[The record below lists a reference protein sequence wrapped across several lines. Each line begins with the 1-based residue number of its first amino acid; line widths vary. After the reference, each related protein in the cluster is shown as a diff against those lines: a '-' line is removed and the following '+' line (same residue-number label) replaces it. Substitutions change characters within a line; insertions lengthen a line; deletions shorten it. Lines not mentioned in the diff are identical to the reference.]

1 MARPDAPSLEESTMK
16 VSPGLRNSAVLV
28 LLALLAA
35 LCWLPG
41 CLDNLCTKRL
51 YIYRDAEAKSPPPAD
66 TALLIADPA
75 IVAALAPEAA
85 AKLPRGLPWAPEQP
99 NYASDYYQLS
109 IDGLDDHLVY
119 QGLCMNIT
127 PSFVCEVRPG
137 SRRVLASLNL
147 FGSWGRQS
155 IKETTSLSLEPG
167 GVYFLY
173 PEGEAASQKTLRLK
187 VERLPVSYT
196 AALRAKLIDWLRR
209 NTQGHSL
216 EN

>member
-1 MARPDAPSLEESTMK
+1 MK
-16 VSPGLRNSAVLV
+16 VWPGLRNSAVCL

-35 LCWLPG
+35 LCLLPG

-51 YIYRDAEAKSPPPAD
+51 YIYRDAEQKSPPPAD

-75 IVAALAPEAA
+75 IVTTLAPDAA
-85 AKLPRGLPWAPEQP
+85 AKLPRGLPWALEQP
-99 NYASDYYQLS
+99 AYASDCYQLS
-109 IDGLDDHLVY
+109 IDGLDDRLVY

-127 PSFVCEVRPG
+127 SSYVCEVRPG

-147 FGSWGRQS
+147 FGPWGRQS
-155 IKETTSLSLEPG
+155 VKDTTSLTLEPG

-173 PEGEAASQKTLRLK
+173 PDGEGASKKTLRLK
-187 VERLPVSYT
+187 AERLPVSYT
-196 AALRAKLIDWLRR
+196 TALRAKLIDWLRR
-209 NTQGHSL
+209 NTQGRSL

>member
-1 MARPDAPSLEESTMK
+1 L
-16 VSPGLRNSAVLV
+16 
-28 LLALLAA
+28 
-35 LCWLPG
+35 LPG

-51 YIYRDAEAKSPPPAD
+51 YIYRDTEPKSPPPAD

-75 IVAALAPEAA
+75 IVAAL
-85 AKLPRGLPWAPEQP
+85 LPGAQPKVSQGLPWAPEQLA
-99 NYASDYYQLS
+99 YAQDYYQLS
-109 IDGLDDHLVY
+109 IDGLDDRLVY

-147 FGSWGRQS
+147 FGPWGRQS
-155 IKETTSLSLEPG
+155 VKDTASLTLEPG

-173 PEGEAASQKTLRLK
+173 PDWEGASQKTLRLK
-187 VERLPVSYT
+187 AGRLPVSYD

-209 NTQGHSL
+209 NTQGRSL

>member
-1 MARPDAPSLEESTMK
+1 MK
-16 VSPGLRNSAVLV
+16 VWPGLRNSAILL

-51 YIYRDAEAKSPPPAD
+51 YIYRDTELKSPPPAD

-75 IVAALAPEAA
+75 IVAAL
-85 AKLPRGLPWAPEQP
+85 LPGTQLKVSRGLPWAPDQP
-99 NYASDYYQLS
+99 AYAFDCYQLS
-109 IDGLDDHLVY
+109 IDGLDDRLVY

-147 FGSWGRQS
+147 FGPWGRQS
-155 IKETTSLSLEPG
+155 VKDTTSLSLEAG

-173 PEGEAASQKTLRLK
+173 PEGEGAAQKTLRLK
-187 VERLPVSYT
+187 AVRLPVS
-196 AALRAKLIDWLRR
+196 LRDAPGTIM
-209 NTQGHSL
+209 SA
-216 EN
+216 

>member
-1 MARPDAPSLEESTMK
+1 MK

-85 AKLPRGLPWAPEQP
+85 AKLPRGCL
-99 NYASDYYQLS
+99 
-109 IDGLDDHLVY
+109 G
-119 QGLCMNIT
+119 
-127 PSFVCEVRPG
+127 
-137 SRRVLASLNL
+137 
-147 FGSWGRQS
+147 
-155 IKETTSLSLEPG
+155 
-167 GVYFLY
+167 
-173 PEGEAASQKTLRLK
+173 
-187 VERLPVSYT
+187 
-196 AALRAKLIDWLRR
+196 RR
-209 NTQGHSL
+209 NSL
-216 EN
+216 TMRQIVISSPSTGWTTIWFIRACA